1 MCVCVCVFAQVCA
14 PIKRKATVACRCG
27 TFFSIMA
34 PTWAKKKEN
43 TKKSVILDVN
53 PDGGGGGGGGG

>member
-27 TFFSIMA
+27 TFFNHGA
-34 PTWAKKKEN
+34 HLCQKNNA
-43 TKKSVILDVN
+43 KKSVILDVN
-53 PDGGGGGGGGG
+53 PDGGGGGGSGGGG